1 MTNIGGEKLKAEEM
15 EYLSV
20 ENSHANNH
28 QISWSKTT
36 SIPIGIANMRNKNNE
51 SYKKAFHHQHLH
63 QISDQITVTNF
74 FV

>member
-20 ENSHANNH
+20 ENRHANNH

-36 SIPIGIANMRNKNNE
+36 SIPIGIANMRN
-51 SYKKAFHHQHLH
+51 
-63 QISDQITVTNF
+63 
-74 FV
+74 